1 MKNKMVQSSSIA
13 AIVLCAAAP
22 PQANAANLCKPAEDI
37 VFAFTTTAKKILSVC
52 RGPKERYLVYR
63 FGTPSRIEL
72 QFPKQLDA
80 SSWEKF
86 VFEGRQ
92 RLYTHERAGE
102 YEYITG
108 VTIRARGKRTHIRGL
123 VKTQEGSLSILE
135 DTTDKLPNA
144 INQ

>member
-1 MKNKMVQSSSIA
+1 M
-13 AIVLCAAAP
+13 
-22 PQANAANLCKPAEDI
+22 QASRRHRLRVHDHR
-37 VFAFTTTAKKILSVC
+37 AKKILSVC

-72 QFPKQLDA
+72 QFPEKLDA

-92 RLYTHERAGE
+92 RHGGVENAGFFDYSLGFSNGGAEYALYAQERAGE
-102 YEYITG
+102 YKYKTG
-108 VTIRARGKRTHIRGL
+108 VTIRARGKRTHIKGL
-123 VKTQEGSLSILE
+123 VTSQQGSLSILD